1 MKVRI
6 DHIAKIEGHA
16 SFTADIIRGDVKG
29 ARIKID
35 EGARLFEGILRGR
48 KDEELPEIA
57 SRICGVCP
65 VVHNLTAYKSL
76 EKAYGIQL
84 DETSTVLRKLM
95 MLGQLINSHSLHL
108 FFFSLADFFGYKSDL
123 QLVNAYPEKT
133 HDAVKIRDIGNRIV
147 EAIGGRSVHPV
158 TPVLGGFRKA
168 PDSNKLNEIL
178 TDCKKIMPLVL
189 KLGDLFMQL
198 KYPAFHRET
207 TFVSLAH
214 PNEYAIY
221 EGKIKAGK
229 LTLEPEEFLL
239 LVKEFQG
246 QDMVA
251 KRTKFAGGVYMVG
264 ALARLHNNSG
274 KLNPE
279 AKKLLAKSELRIL
292 ASPTGGSC
300 FNPFYNILAQAIE
313 LVHCF
318 EESITL
324 LELLTT
330 GEIKISEPKIANR
343 TGNGVG
349 AIEAP
354 RGTLFYDT
362 RAKDGIIQDL
372 NIITPTAQNLANLEA
387 DLEEFEHIEGFKGL
401 KKEERTDRIKMLIR
415 AYDPCVTCTVH

>member
-1 MKVRI
+1 MKIRI

-16 SFTADIIRGDVKG
+16 SFTANIIRGDVKG

-35 EGARLFEGILRGR
+35 EGARLFEGILKGR

-65 VVHNLTAYKSL
+65 VVHNLTAYRAL

-84 DETSTVLRKLM
+84 DETSTILRKLM

-123 QLVNAYPEKT
+123 QLINAYPEKT

-147 EAIGGRSVHPV
+147 EVIGGRSVHPI
-158 TPVLGGFRKA
+158 TLVLGGLRKA
-168 PDSNKLNEIL
+168 PDLNKLKEL
-178 TDCKKIMPLVL
+178 LMDCKKTMPLVL
-189 KLGDLFMQL
+189 KLGDLFIQL

-207 TFVSLAH
+207 TFISLTH
-214 PNEYAIY
+214 PDEYAVY
-221 EGKIKAGK
+221 GGKIKAGK
-229 LTLEPEEFLL
+229 LILEPEEFLL
-239 LVKEFQG
+239 LVKEFQE

-264 ALARLHNNSG
+264 ALARLHNNSE
-274 KLNPE
+274 KLNSE
-279 AKKLLAKSELRIL
+279 AKKLLEKSGLKF
-292 ASPTGGSC
+292 PC
-300 FNPFYNILAQAIE
+300 YNPFYNILAQAIE

-330 GEIKISEPKIANR
+330 GEIKISEPKILDR
-343 TGNGVG
+343 TGEGVG

-354 RGTLFYDT
+354 RGTLFYDV

-401 KKEERTDRIKMLIR
+401 KKEEKADKIKMLIR
-415 AYDPCVTCTVH
+415 AYDPCVTCSVH

>member
-1 MKVRI
+1 MKIRI

-35 EGARLFEGILRGR
+35 EGARLFEGILSGR

-57 SRICGVCP
+57 SRICGICP
-65 VVHNLTAYKSL
+65 VVHNLTGFKAL
-76 EKAYGIQL
+76 EKTYGIQL
-84 DETSTVLRKLM
+84 DETSIILRKLM

-147 EAIGGRSVHPV
+147 ETIGGRSVHPV
-158 TPVLGGFRKA
+158 TPVLGGLRKA
-168 PDSNKLNEIL
+168 PDSAKLKEL
-178 TDCKKIMPLVL
+178 LVDCKKTMPLVL
-189 KLGDLFMQL
+189 KLGDLFNQL

-207 TFVSLAH
+207 TFVSLTH
-214 PNEYAIY
+214 SNEYAVY
-221 EGKIKAGK
+221 DGKIKAGK
-229 LTLEPEEFLL
+229 LTFEPEEFLL

-264 ALARLHNNSG
+264 ALARLHNNFD
-274 KLNPE
+274 KLNLE
-279 AKKLLAKSELRIL
+279 ARKLLEKSGLKIIT
-292 ASPTGGSC
+292 SPTGGPC

-324 LELLTT
+324 LELLTI
-330 GEIKISEPKIANR
+330 GEIKISEPKIVKR
-343 TGNGVG
+343 TGEGIG

-354 RGTLFYDT
+354 RGTLFYDVKV
-362 RAKDGIIQDL
+362 KDGITQDL

-401 KKEERTDRIKMLIR
+401 KKEERTDKIKMLIR
-415 AYDPCVTCTVH
+415 AYDPCVTCSVH

>member
-1 MKVRI
+1 MKIRI

-57 SRICGVCP
+57 SRICGICP
-65 VVHNLTAYKSL
+65 VVHNLTAHKAL

-84 DETSTVLRKLM
+84 DETSTTLRKLM

-123 QLVNAYPEKT
+123 QLINVYPEKT

-147 EAIGGRSVHPV
+147 ETIGGRSVHPV
-158 TPVLGGFRKA
+158 TPVLGGLRKA
-168 PDSNKLNEIL
+168 PDSAKLKEL
-178 TDCKKIMPLVL
+178 LVDCKKTMPLVL
-189 KLGDLFMQL
+189 KLGDLFIQL

-207 TFVSLAH
+207 TFVSLTR
-214 PNEYAIY
+214 PDEYAVY
-221 EGKIKAGK
+221 DGKIKAGK
-229 LTLEPEEFLL
+229 LTLEPEEFLS

-264 ALARLHNNSG
+264 ALARLHNNSE

-279 AKKLLAKSELRIL
+279 ARKILMKSGMEF
-292 ASPTGGSC
+292 PC

-324 LELLTT
+324 LELLTI
-330 GEIKISEPKIANR
+330 GEIKISEPKILNR
-343 TGNGVG
+343 TGEGVG

-354 RGTLFYDT
+354 RGTLFYDVKG
-362 RAKDGIIQDL
+362 RDGIIRDL

-387 DLEEFEHIEGFKGL
+387 DLEEFEYIEGFKNL
-401 KKEERTDRIKMLIR
+401 KKEERIDRIKMLIR
-415 AYDPCVTCTVH
+415 AYDPCVTCSVH